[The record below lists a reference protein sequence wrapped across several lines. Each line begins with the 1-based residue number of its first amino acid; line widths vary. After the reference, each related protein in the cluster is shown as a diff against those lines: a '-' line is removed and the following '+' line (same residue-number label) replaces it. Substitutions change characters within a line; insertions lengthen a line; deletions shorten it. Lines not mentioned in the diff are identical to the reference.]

1 MVFSIEGFKHFK
13 NILHP
18 NIVENSNEY
27 LKNRLYHLPTYHGC
41 GKRNRNGTNKE
52 IDYKRGEHCFFPTV
66 RKYWKKKKDY
76 NEKLSL
82 LGICLFLEQ
91 TSMQKLKKECGL
103 TMNKTVLNQEVIGL
117 IIMIHTLNITCK
129 IAPCDIATSRRAF
142 DLPCTGSGQ
151 LML

>member
-1 MVFSIEGFKHFK
+1 MGVEKEIEMEQIRKLIIKEANIAFSQLKK
-13 NILHP
+13 NIGR
-18 NIVENSNEY
+18 
-27 LKNRLYHLPTYHGC
+27 K
-41 GKRNRNGTNKE
+41 K
-52 IDYKRGEHCFFPTV
+52 
-66 RKYWKKKKDY
+66 RKY
-76 NEKLSL
+76 NGKLSL

-117 IIMIHTLNITCK
+117 IIAIHTLNITCK

>member
-52 IDYKRGEHCFFPTV
+52 IDYKRGEHCFFPTE